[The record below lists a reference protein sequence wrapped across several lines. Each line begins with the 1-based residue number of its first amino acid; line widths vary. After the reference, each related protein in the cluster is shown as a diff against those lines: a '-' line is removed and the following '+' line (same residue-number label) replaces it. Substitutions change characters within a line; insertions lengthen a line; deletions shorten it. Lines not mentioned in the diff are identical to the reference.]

1 MFLKELQDSVKLLMQ
16 SIFAELFTGL
26 LPLNVVLMF
35 DGILNLSLH
44 LPSVDFNYCEHIVY
58 TTIVNFQMNIVYR
71 RKIKN
76 RKKPK
81 KNHISKIYER
91 CLYKQMSKLF
101 DKILSRYM
109 CGFRKRFSFATL
121 PSNYEKL

>member
-26 LPLNVVLMF
+26 LPLNDVLMF
-35 DGILNLSLH
+35 DEILNLSLH
-44 LPSVDFNYCEHIVY
+44 LPSVDFNYNFNFNYKHAVY

-76 RKKPK
+76 RKKILSVTTFH
-81 KNHISKIYER
+81 HISSSE
-91 CLYKQMSKLF
+91 
-101 DKILSRYM
+101 
-109 CGFRKRFSFATL
+109 
-121 PSNYEKL
+121 